1 MQRRKAP
8 VRSFTLIELLIVIAI
23 IAILAAMLL
32 PALNKAR
39 DRAKMIHCTN
49 NLKQLGTAYA
59 MYVSE
64 NRDCL
69 IPSIFDSAGKDR
81 WYMRIMGN
89 DGKLLKINNFYCP
102 AMPTAP
108 TEAQAIMIHYG
119 QNETIA
125 GIWTAPRYLNSITK
139 PAIRYLIT
147 DTWRNIDTSTI
158 AYEEGYFRFKP
169 RNNGLQANYGIP
181 APRHISQVNVLCLD
195 FHVEPVRSNRPLLP
209 HQAYPFLW
217 TDPAS
222 HPHLDTVDWP
232 W

>member
-1 MQRRKAP
+1 MSFRK
-8 VRSFTLIELLIVIAI
+8 SFTLIELLVVIAI

-39 DRAKMIHCTN
+39 DRAKMIHCAN

-59 MYVSE
+59 MYVSD

-69 IPSIFDSAGKDR
+69 IPTVFDSAGTDR
-81 WYMRIMGN
+81 WYMRIMGEV
-89 DGKLLKINNFYCP
+89 GKLLKINHFYCP

-108 TEAQAIMIHYG
+108 EMDQAIMIHYG

-125 GIWTAPRYLNSITK
+125 GIWTPPRYLNSITK

-147 DTWRNIDTSTI
+147 DTWRNIDSSTI
-158 AYEEGYFRFKP
+158 DYEEGYFRFKP
-169 RNNGLQANYGIP
+169 RNNGLQVNHGIP
-181 APRHISQVNVLCLD
+181 APRHTSQVNVLCLD
-195 FHVEPVRSNRPLLP
+195 FHVESVRSSRPLLP